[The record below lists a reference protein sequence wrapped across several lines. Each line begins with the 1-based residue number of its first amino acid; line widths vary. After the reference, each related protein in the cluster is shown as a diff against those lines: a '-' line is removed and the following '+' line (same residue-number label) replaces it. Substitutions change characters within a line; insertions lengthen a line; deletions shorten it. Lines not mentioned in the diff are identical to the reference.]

1 MLDNHIYVVFGATG
15 DLMKRKLLPALHD
28 MLIKQK
34 RSQKFVVLGVSRR
47 PLSDEAYRSMAQE
60 AMLAHGYSETEAKE
74 WCASNLFFQ
83 SVPEQS
89 EAAFDALRTRIEALE
104 EQFDLP
110 GNRVFYLSLPPRAF
124 KGTIE
129 LLGTCGLNSSP
140 GWTRIVIE
148 KPFGRDYASGKD
160 LNAFVHQYFTE
171 DQVYRIDHYLGKESV
186 QNLLVFRFGNAIF
199 ESLWN
204 RDHIERVDIV
214 VNESLG
220 VGTRAGYYDQSGALR
235 DMVQNHL
242 TQLFTLVA
250 MEPPAS
256 VEANAIRYEKIKV
269 LKSTRPLSERDA
281 VFAQYDTGDIN
292 GETVPAYREEA
303 NIPPESTTPTY
314 VGLRLF
320 VDNWRWQ
327 GVPFVLQTGKR
338 MKERLTRIVITF
350 RRPPI
355 SLFHG
360 HSECRLDS
368 NVLHMT
374 LQPDE
379 GFSLG
384 FEVKRPG
391 SGYSVATHDLRF
403 QYQDAFGALP
413 DAYRTLLEDVVR
425 GDPTLFVHA
434 EEVEEAWKLYTP
446 LLENEHPLHFYE
458 PGSWGPKASYK
469 MTRMNTIY
477 G

>member
-1 MLDNHIYVVFGATG
+1 MLDNHIYIVFGATG

-34 RSQKFVVLGVSRR
+34 RSSKYVVLGVSRR
-47 PLSDEAYRSMAQE
+47 PLSDEDYRAMAQE
-60 AMLAHGYSETEAKE
+60 AMIEHGFSEDEARS

-83 SVPEQS
+83 SVPAQS
-89 EAAFDALRTRIEALE
+89 PEAFEALRERIEALE
-104 EQFDLP
+104 EDFDLP
-110 GNRVFYLSLPPRAF
+110 GNRVFYLSLPPSAF
-124 KGTIE
+124 KSTIE
-129 LLGTCGLNSSP
+129 LLGSSGLNQSP

-148 KPFGRDYASGKD
+148 KPFGRDYESGRE
-160 LNAFVHQYFTE
+160 LNDFVHQHFAE
-171 DQVYRIDHYLGKESV
+171 DQVYRIDHYLGKETV

-199 ESLWN
+199 ESLWDRN
-204 RDHIERVDIV
+204 HIERVDIV

-220 VGTRAGYYDQSGALR
+220 VGSRAGYYDQSGALR

-269 LKSTRPLSERDA
+269 LKSVRSIEAPDV
-281 VFAQYDTGDIN
+281 VFGQYGA
-292 GETVPAYREEA
+292 GEQDGEPVRAYREED
-303 NIPPESTTPTY
+303 NIPPDSTTPTY

-320 VDNWRWQ
+320 IDNWRWQ

-338 MKERLTRIVITF
+338 LKERLTRIVITF

-360 HSECRLDS
+360 QKECSLHS

-384 FEVKRPG
+384 FDVKQPG
-391 SGYSVATHDLRF
+391 SGYALATHDLRF

-446 LLENEHPLHFYE
+446 LLESEHDLHTYA
-458 PGSWGPKASYK
+458 PGSWGPSAIYR
-469 MTRMNTIY
+469 MTRMSTIY